1 MGASLAKKAKK
12 RDGLDQTMQELVWIS
27 SSSIMMMIDEKER
40 DPQRERKQIKR
51 ECSFYLKKYMMRA
64 LKN

>member
-1 MGASLAKKAKK
+1 
-12 RDGLDQTMQELVWIS
+12 
-27 SSSIMMMIDEKER
+27 MMMIDEKER
-40 DPQRERKQIKR
+40 HPQRERKQIKR